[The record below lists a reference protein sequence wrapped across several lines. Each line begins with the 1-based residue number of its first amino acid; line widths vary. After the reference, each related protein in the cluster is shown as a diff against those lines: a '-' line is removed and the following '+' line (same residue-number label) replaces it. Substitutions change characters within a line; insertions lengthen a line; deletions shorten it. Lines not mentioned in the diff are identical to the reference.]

1 MGQTEV
7 RCIAVFGAG
16 GMGREAACVIERIN
30 ASLRSPKWQLIG
42 FFDDGREKG
51 SVNEFG
57 KILGGIAELNQ
68 YPADLALVIAI
79 GNPEVL
85 RNVYEKIQ
93 NPHISFPNIVD
104 PTVDVW
110 HPETF
115 AMGEGNI
122 ICPYCQLSCNVSIGS
137 FNLLNGDVSLR
148 HDVLM
153 KDFNSLMPGVRISG
167 GVRIGSNNFFGMQ
180 ASVVQY
186 KTISDGVKVGAG
198 AIVMNDI
205 TSPGLYVG
213 IPAISHSLKAR

>member
-1 MGQTEV
+1 MGQTEM

-30 ASLRSPKWQLIG
+30 ASLPSPKWQLIG

-51 SVNEFG
+51 STNEFG

-115 AMGEGNI
+115 MYGEYYL
-122 ICPYCQLSCNVSIGS
+122 P
-137 FNLLNGDVSLR
+137 LL
-148 HDVLM
+148 
-153 KDFNSLMPGVRISG
+153 
-167 GVRIGSNNFFGMQ
+167 
-180 ASVVQY
+180 SVV
-186 KTISDGVKVGAG
+186 
-198 AIVMNDI
+198 
-205 TSPGLYVG
+205 L
-213 IPAISHSLKAR
+213 